1 MGDTIQYTNKS
12 KFTYFFVSKLGIGIC
27 MGDMRNLVNVMSCIY
42 SISHL
47 KTHIKPLVPVKT
59 QEIFRRKLEQ
69 ELSAKFK
76 AKINKSI
83 ERERLWCCRLLL
95 VELRSW
101 YRVPIYIC
109 SVSGVPTRT

>member
-1 MGDTIQYTNKS
+1 MLSNMKS
-12 KFTYFFVSKLGIGIC
+12 K
-27 MGDMRNLVNVMSCIY
+27 R
-42 SISHL
+42 
-47 KTHIKPLVPVKT
+47 HILCHGHQFPFGNIILNNRRQCNT

-83 ERERLWCCRLLL
+83 ERERLWWCRFML
-95 VELRSW
+95 VELRPW